1 MIKEIVNSGHGVI
14 VFNGDFVQGVVIY
27 AHA

>member
-1 MIKEIVNSGHGVI
+1 MIKEIVNMQQGVI

-27 AHA
+27 AHV